1 MDFAF
6 HWDLS
11 ETRSKNVVGVNFSFN
26 GQKPFERLKRLNI
39 LPETSKT
46 GVLPVDSVDVSFSV
60 KSADN
65 SGTENA
71 ESTNAVVDRLLPRYI
86 HERFEEA
93 VNAALIKLPLLPDW
107 EHGGFGNP
115 DCTGTRKNGPAM
127 MVQFNYNTGDGG
139 KLKLTLD
146 LVLAIDLREIYD
158 GDLSELCI
166 VDMGPP
172 WQQELLKGKQLLD
185 KVLTKIYDSVH
196 LDTTFAERIWLSTMD
211 TDHPVKITMR
221 IFKILNQMAL
231 PLPDPDMIV
240 DSVLFAVD
248 KNHMLSMRGLRR

>member
-11 ETRSKNVVGVNFSFN
+11 ETRSENVVGVNFSLH
-26 GQKPFERLKRLNI
+26 GQKPFERLERINVLS
-39 LPETSKT
+39 ESSKT
-46 GVLPVDSVDVSFSV
+46 GVLPVDSVDLSFSV
-60 KSADN
+60 KSAEN
-65 SGTENA
+65 SITENA
-71 ESTNAVVDRLLPRYI
+71 DSTNAVVDRLLPRYI

-93 VNAALIKLPLLPDW
+93 VNAALMKLPLLSDW

-127 MVQFNYNTGDGG
+127 MLQFIYNTGDGG

-166 VDMGPP
+166 VHMGPP
-172 WQQELLKGKQLLD
+172 WQQELLQSKQLLD
-185 KVLTKIYDSVH
+185 NVFTKVYNSIH

-211 TDHPVKITMR
+211 TDHPVKITVR

-231 PLPDPDMIV
+231 QLPDPDMIV
-240 DSVLFAVD
+240 DSVLFTVD
-248 KNHMLSMRGLRR
+248 KNHMLSMRRLRR

>member
-1 MDFAF
+1 
-6 HWDLS
+6 
-11 ETRSKNVVGVNFSFN
+11 
-26 GQKPFERLKRLNI
+26 
-39 LPETSKT
+39 
-46 GVLPVDSVDVSFSV
+46 
-60 KSADN
+60 
-65 SGTENA
+65 
-71 ESTNAVVDRLLPRYI
+71 
-86 HERFEEA
+86 
-93 VNAALIKLPLLPDW
+93 
-107 EHGGFGNP
+107 
-115 DCTGTRKNGPAM
+115 M

-139 KLKLTLD
+139 KLKLTVD

-211 TDHPVKITMR
+211 TDHPVKITVR

-231 PLPDPDMIV
+231 QLPDPDMIV
-240 DSVLFAVD
+240 DSVLFTVD